1 MQDLATT
8 ALQVGDKVEALVEGD
23 SLYYGGTLR
32 DIQPDGRKGVV
43 EYDDGDVQT
52 IPMAWIL
59 PDQRKILYDGGE
71 ARDHCPGRE
80 RLWAG
85 RSRAPLTVL
94 SSVDGLTLRCVFVSV
109 ASHQILVIDGRMS
122 TARIAEAPPSLLYA
136 LSLPPDVNPSPPM
149 TCRIPTGTPR
159 RCA

>member
-59 PDQRKILYDGGE
+59 PDERTILYDGGE
-71 ARDHCPGRE
+71 ARDLCPGRE

-85 RSRAPLTVL
+85 RSRAPFTVL
-94 SSVDGLTLRCVFVSV
+94 SSFDSLTLRCLWCP
-109 ASHQILVIDGRMS
+109 ASDPGNRWSDEHRTDRRG
-122 TARIAEAPPSLLYA
+122 APFPSLC
-136 LSLPPDVNPSPPM
+136 P
-149 TCRIPTGTPR
+149 
-159 RCA
+159 